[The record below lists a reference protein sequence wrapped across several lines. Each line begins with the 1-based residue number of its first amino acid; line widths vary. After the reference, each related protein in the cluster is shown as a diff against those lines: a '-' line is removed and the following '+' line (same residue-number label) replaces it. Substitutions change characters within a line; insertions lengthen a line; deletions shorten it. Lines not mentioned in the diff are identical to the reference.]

1 MIMNKTL
8 TVDQFIQITR
18 AFLEGSEDVLTNVVK
33 IIDSDLDENEIKS
46 WPTDKILEYVDLN
59 YLFTNKI
66 EESFEVDGVTF
77 TLGGNA
83 KNFKFSARQMM
94 KIKAAMIKDKAAYT
108 LQLLEAVYNHN
119 LTTSEALAILRNAP
133 VVYVMPFIY
142 QLNKMFS
149 K

>member
-59 YLFTNKI
+59 
-66 EESFEVDGVTF
+66 
-77 TLGGNA
+77 
-83 KNFKFSARQMM
+83 
-94 KIKAAMIKDKAAYT
+94 
-108 LQLLEAVYNHN
+108 
-119 LTTSEALAILRNAP
+119 
-133 VVYVMPFIY
+133 
-142 QLNKMFS
+142 
-149 K
+149 